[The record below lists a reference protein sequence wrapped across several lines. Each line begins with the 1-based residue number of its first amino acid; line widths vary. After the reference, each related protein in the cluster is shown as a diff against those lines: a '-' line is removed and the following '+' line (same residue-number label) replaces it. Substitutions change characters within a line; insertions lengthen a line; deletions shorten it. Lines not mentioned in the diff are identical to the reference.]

1 MTSRLHRLVERV
13 QGYLTL
19 RAQERAA
26 PLVPRRIDVRLSADL
41 FAQVRSHVENFS
53 RGEEAGFLLC
63 GLSSSDDRDVLLGR
77 EWISIPESAIER
89 LAHGSVLS
97 WSAQFNSDMLE
108 RALEEHATLVL
119 IHSHGSAAP
128 MFSPDDRDKEKP
140 LFGPFSRLL
149 DPLPTGTLLLGRGDA
164 AGSFW
169 QAGKNSLE
177 FARLVGVG
185 EPIDIWPAV
194 GRRTVVSA
202 PRRRLARQS
211 VAIGPDSDRK
221 LAETTV
227 AVLGLSGGG
236 SHVIQQ
242 LAHQGVGGLVAI
254 DDDIVDEANLG
265 RLVGA
270 RTSDVHL
277 TPKTEVAQ
285 RLVEGVDPSI
295 EVTPIKAKFPSP
307 EAIEALKQCDIVVA
321 CVDSFHAREA
331 INAFCRRYLLPL
343 VDIGI
348 SIRSSGERL
357 IAADGQVIVAM
368 PSRPCLRCWFVT
380 DAVLEAERRNRP
392 PGYDQ
397 NPDAA
402 GEPQVVSM
410 NGTLAS
416 EACNFVLDL
425 ITGYSGGTRAGKFL
439 QYDGRSG
446 SLEPFDLPSSR
457 PGCPACAQEGR
468 GDPARRPA

>member
-1 MTSRLHRLVERV
+1 
-13 QGYLTL
+13 
-19 RAQERAA
+19 
-26 PLVPRRIDVRLSADL
+26 
-41 FAQVRSHVENFS
+41 
-53 RGEEAGFLLC
+53 
-63 GLSSSDDRDVLLGR
+63 
-77 EWISIPESAIER
+77 
-89 LAHGSVLS
+89 
-97 WSAQFNSDMLE
+97 MLE